1 MTVRSFG
8 SRPVLPHL
16 GRVTAL
22 VLAAGLVGIFHVW
35 SRTRVVAEGYRLAE
49 VQQEHSRLA
58 SEQDRLR
65 LEVEALR
72 APRSLEAYAR
82 TRLGMAPPDPGPVW
96 AGRASGGDDHLS
108 GPAEPAHSSTT
119 VAVLV
124 PSVGSAQPTRS
135 RGMAALGP
143 GAGPT
148 GARRPAGRA
157 IPR

>member
-1 MTVRSFG
+1 MIRHASS
-8 SRPVLPHL
+8 SRAPAPTSRAARPLLPHL

-22 VLAAGLVGIFHVW
+22 VLVAGLVGFFHVW

-49 VQQEHSRLA
+49 VQQAHSKLV

-72 APRSLEAYAR
+72 APRSLEAFAR

-108 GPAEPAHSSTT
+108 GPAEPA
-119 VAVLV
+119 LF
-124 PSVGSAQPTRS
+124 PTR
-135 RGMAALGP
+135 GAVAARTASSGNL
-143 GAGPT
+143 
-148 GARRPAGRA
+148 AR
-157 IPR
+157 